1 LNVKG
6 IIDEDFVNYRKASM
20 FIATSKCS
28 FKCDAECGKC
38 VCQNSELANAN
49 NIPISDDDICKR
61 YIDNDITESIVI
73 GGLEPFDTFDE
84 LHSFIDTARNK
95 YDIKDEIIIYTGY
108 TETELTESGFSKS
121 RLDSIKEFENI
132 IIKFGRFIPDQKKH
146 FDEVLGVYLSS
157 DNQYAKI
164 IS

>member
-1 LNVKG
+1 MNVKG

-20 FIATSKCS
+20 LIATSKCS

-38 VCQNSELANAN
+38 VCQNSELANST
-49 NIPISDDDICKR
+49 NIYISDDDICRR
-61 YIDNDITESIVI
+61 YMNNDITESIVI

-84 LHSFIDTARNK
+84 LYSFIDTVRNK
-95 YDIKDEIIIYTGY
+95 YGITDEIIIYTGY